1 MATATPDHK
10 IDITNDVCPMTFVR
24 TRLKLETMTP
34 GQVLEVTLGTG
45 EPLKNVPRS
54 VTEMGDEVVEL
65 AEITDTPGTYRLI
78 IRKGS

>member
-10 IDITNDVCPMTFVR
+10 IDITADVCPMTFVR
-24 TRLKLETMTP
+24 TRLKLETMTA
-34 GQVLEVTLGTG
+34 GQVLEVTLNAG

-54 VTEMGDEVVEL
+54 VTEMGDEVIEL
-65 AEITDTPGTYRLI
+65 VEITDTPGAFRLT